1 MMVVSAAVV
10 VDSANFV
17 VVDSMIAISGAAASD
32 SATRMTT
39 MTTTLT
45 LIRMDM
51 GMGITRMGT
60 DMAITRTPPTT
71 MGTKTTAAAM

>member
-1 MMVVSAAVV
+1 M
-10 VDSANFV
+10 D
-17 VVDSMIAISGAAASD
+17 
-32 SATRMTT
+32 
-39 MTTTLT
+39 
-45 LIRMDM
+45 MDM